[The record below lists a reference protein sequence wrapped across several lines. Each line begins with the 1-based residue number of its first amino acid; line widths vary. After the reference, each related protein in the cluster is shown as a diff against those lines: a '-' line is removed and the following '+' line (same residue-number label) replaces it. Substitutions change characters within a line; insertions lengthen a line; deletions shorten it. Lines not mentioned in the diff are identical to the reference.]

1 LAGNGVAKSTTPKA
15 ISQSIKDEEALK
27 LKLAG
32 LTYKDIAARM
42 GYMSP
47 GAAANAVNRALSKH
61 PDEEEVAKLRRM
73 QYMKLEQMVAALHNR
88 AMRGDLNAVDRILK
102 VFDMENKLFG
112 AYQLPTQAHTISGEV
127 TEHHDYTGL
136 SDEERFERIRELFN
150 IAQQRAVDGG
160 GTRNLI
166 EASATIIPVQV

>member
-1 LAGNGVAKSTTPKA
+1 MAGHGVAKSTTPKGITQA
-15 ISQSIKDEEALK
+15 LKDEEALK

-42 GYMSP
+42 GFVSP
-47 GAAANAVNRALSKH
+47 IAAANAANRALSKH
-61 PDEEEVAKLRRM
+61 PDEAEVSKLRRM

-112 AYQLPTQAHTISGEV
+112 AYILPTQAHTISGEV

-136 SDEERFERIRELFN
+136 SDEERLEQIRSIFEL
-150 IAQQRAVDGG
+150 AQQRAIDSSRT
-160 GTRNLI
+160 GTII
-166 EASATIIPVQV
+166 EASANIVEV